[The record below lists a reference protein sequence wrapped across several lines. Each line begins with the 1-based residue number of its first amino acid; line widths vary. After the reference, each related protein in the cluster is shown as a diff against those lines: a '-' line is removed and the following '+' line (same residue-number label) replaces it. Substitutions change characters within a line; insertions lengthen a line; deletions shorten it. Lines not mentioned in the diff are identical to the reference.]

1 MNIEDGMAH
10 RRQEVESARP
20 ARAFDGA
27 HATRGERLL
36 WQRLRR
42 RQLGVSSRRQ
52 VVIDR
57 FIVDFFCWERALVI
71 EVDGGVHDNQVDRDA
86 ERDRLLRSKRARVLR
101 VRDEDVI
108 ANVES
113 VLRTTRAALER

>member
-1 MNIEDGMAH
+1 M
-10 RRQEVESARP
+10 R
-20 ARAFDGA
+20 A

-42 RQLGVSSRRQ
+42 RQLGVSFRRQ

-57 FIVDFFCWERALVI
+57 FIVDFFCWERALVV

-86 ERDRLLRSKRARVLR
+86 ERDRLLRSKGARVLR

-108 ANVES
+108 ADVDS
-113 VLRTTRAALER
+113 VLRMIRAALER